1 MGNAPSTS
9 NASSNGRP
17 TTLSPRPRQ
26 SSTSPAP
33 SPGNP
38 HPSLRT
44 KKRSLE
50 LPDLASLTLS
60 STRGRPHAP
69 PPKSASIPIPAAPI
83 AVSAIPGEAGRRA
96 PIELPSSVDVRTL
109 VEGEGEGRDREREHR
124 SRSRE
129 RDRNREAHRD
139 RDRDRDRGDRGDRER
154 ERDRGERDRE
164 RERERERAERDRE
177 RRNRRMQDLY
187 ESSQQP
193 AAPPA
198 SQFVPETVISAL
210 PIALTKA
217 HAPEVVVEPVPVTVT
232 WRGGGKTVFLARAGD
247 DDWKGRLP
255 MSPESPTSPIFHATV
270 ALPPGT
276 HHIRFLIDEL
286 WRVADD
292 LPTAVDDQGSLAN
305 YVAVPITYS
314 PPPLSAVPTV
324 PSSPPASAVTP
335 APVSASAPT
344 ARQRTTPQGQSFWS
358 AASSTSD
365 DVEDT
370 HARTTPSHAHTHSHA
385 HAQKVQ
391 QQAVW
396 TSVLPQELIEAAH
409 EEETYLAASEGH
421 PPPHG
426 GHGTHRVSGFVPAPN
441 IPPAPGLPR
450 HLDKLILNARS
461 VVAGGAGGAV
471 RGGGTSGSVSGT
483 GDGASNSVV
492 GRSKG
497 RERERERR
505 DGETRERE
513 RRERDWRDERE
524 RGGRRDRERERER
537 DRDGHRER
545 RNAPPPPPPPSEA
558 GNDDREPEGT
568 TTT

>member
-1 MGNAPSTS
+1 MSPIDTPQQPLDTASTPPEESSLMLTIAAEILMNSEYAGLFQSFQKCLDIRDKYMAKSLQRLGDNPKDYDGHQPSIDKDLHRTS
-9 NASSNGRP
+9 
-17 TTLSPRPRQ
+17 
-26 SSTSPAP
+26 
-33 SPGNP
+33 
-38 HPSLRT
+38 
-44 KKRSLE
+44 
-50 LPDLASLTLS
+50 
-60 STRGRPHAP
+60 AP
-69 PPKSASIPIPAAPI
+69 PDTPVK
-83 AVSAIPGEAGRRA
+83 
-96 PIELPSSVDVRTL
+96 
-109 VEGEGEGRDREREHR
+109 H
-124 SRSRE
+124 
-129 RDRNREAHRD
+129 
-139 RDRDRDRGDRGDRER
+139 
-154 ERDRGERDRE
+154 
-164 RERERERAERDRE
+164 
-177 RRNRRMQDLY
+177 LY

-198 SQFVPETVISAL
+198 SQFVPETLISTI

-217 HAPEVVVEPVPVTVT
+217 HAPEAVVEPVPVTVT
-232 WRGGGKTVFLARAGD
+232 WRGGGKAVFLARAGD

-255 MSPESPTSPIFHATV
+255 MSPEYIAHLPNLRCDCRPPLGNTSHP
-270 ALPPGT
+270 LPN
-276 HHIRFLIDEL
+276 RDL
-286 WRVADD
+286 WRVAHD
-292 LPTAVDDQGSLAN
+292 LLTGVNDQGSLAN

-471 RGGGTSGSVSGT
+471 RGGGAAGSVSGT